1 VFGVRIGL
9 ERTFLLEISGGV
21 LSASDIRRCND
32 ATALA
37 GYATVTMMMVM
48 MMIQS

>member
-9 ERTFLLEISGGV
+9 ERTLEISGGV
-21 LSASDIRRCND
+21 LSAADIRRCND

-37 GYATVTMMMVM
+37 GYATVTMMMAM
-48 MMIQS
+48 MIMIQS